1 MACNTCFAGSTHN
14 LWNLYKSYHVF
25 AGEPDHSQ
33 TSFHSQQTQFS
44 GETHGTYLMAKPFF
58 PIYVVSVSTCIS
70 LGYICIKIHIY
81 MYRHLER
88 QTDNQIDVQNDID
101 DNFAFIS
108 KKMIV
113 ILYFIQIDTDDH
125 CWHLPFHCQFHPCQS
140 SCLLE
145 YPIWT
150 HPRPPNVYWPHIV
163 QYKSIIGKI

>member
-108 KKMIV
+108 KKNDRYSV
-113 ILYFIQIDTDDH
+113 FYTNRYWWPLLTFALSLSVPPLSILMFAWVSYMNPSPSPQRILTPYSAI
-125 CWHLPFHCQFHPCQS
+125 
-140 SCLLE
+140 
-145 YPIWT
+145 
-150 HPRPPNVYWPHIV
+150 
-163 QYKSIIGKI
+163 

>member
-1 MACNTCFAGSTHN
+1 MAGSTHN

-58 PIYVVSVSTCIS
+58 PIYVVSASTCIS

-81 MYRHLER
+81 IYVYRQLER

-108 KKMIV
+108 KKWSLFC
-113 ILYFIQIDTDDH
+113 ILY
-125 CWHLPFHCQFHPCQS
+125 
-140 SCLLE
+140 
-145 YPIWT
+145 
-150 HPRPPNVYWPHIV
+150 R
-163 QYKSIIGKI
+163 